1 MKRQEQTPHLLVHLP
16 AHFPSERDLQRAV
29 ALHLDTGIHGSILP
43 QAPRY
48 PGLVMCRLGLGL
60 ILCFEAPVWAAAPD
74 SWAVAKS
81 SSFEVYS
88 QSGAGPARAG
98 LQWLEQVRAFFATQT
113 GLEAEVRPPV
123 RVIGF
128 ASRKEYDSYRITPI
142 ADAFYIGTE
151 SRDYIV
157 LPSLA
162 PDQFRSAAHEYA
174 HVVIHAAGFHPP
186 RWLDDGFA
194 EVMSTVR
201 FTEGGTL
208 LGAEVPAHR
217 QALRAGRWIALGEVF
232 ARVSRTRPI
241 AVHRRFSTPRPGRSP
256 TCCCSRPSTPRTF
269 RR

>member
-1 MKRQEQTPHLLVHLP
+1 
-16 AHFPSERDLQRAV
+16 
-29 ALHLDTGIHGSILP
+29 
-43 QAPRY
+43 
-48 PGLVMCRLGLGL
+48 MCRIGLGL
-60 ILCFEAPVWAAAPD
+60 ILFFEVFAWAAAPD

-88 QSGAGPARAG
+88 QSGAGSARAG
-98 LQWLEQVRAFFATQT
+98 LQWLEQLRAFFATQT

-142 ADAFYIGTE
+142 ADAFYVGTE

-162 PDQFRSAAHEYA
+162 PAQFRSAAHEYA

-186 RWLDDGFA
+186 RWLDDGLA

-201 FTEGGTL
+201 FTDSGTL
-208 LGAEVPAHR
+208 VGAEVPAHR
-217 QALRAGRWIALGEVF
+217 QTLRAGRWIALGKVLAQDQQDQANRSASALFYAE
-232 ARVSRTRPI
+232 AWALT
-241 AVHRRFSTPRPGRSP
+241 HMLLFSPEYAPHFPERDVRAPGRD
-256 TCCCSRPSTPRTF
+256 F
-269 RR
+269 G